1 MRSLVG
7 RSCRLEA
14 SSLLVSPPS
23 LFQPSPDRDV
33 VYTARYP
40 HDEFSSRL
48 ASSRSVSFHQSFQPN
63 SNSSSRTFERR
74 IVNTVNSLIQ
84 TDHMDVKGGGGGGG
98 STKTDKKRGP
108 VTALLSR
115 QNSKSV
121 RGSTPVNN
129 SDQESS
135 PPILTDGNNDGPFA
149 GKRTPS
155 IKSKQGEPSAD
166 RNKSPSPKNVDQQP
180 TPTRERSESGQGD
193 ALLSA
198 SDSTNLINKVNGR
211 RMIDSAKK
219 KILWLASKAEWGS
232 LEQALK
238 TLDNALAAQKGS
250 PEPSPLA
257 GIQDEVTFSFYRI
270 IFKFLLI

>member
-1 MRSLVG
+1 
-7 RSCRLEA
+7 
-14 SSLLVSPPS
+14 
-23 LFQPSPDRDV
+23 
-33 VYTARYP
+33 
-40 HDEFSSRL
+40 
-48 ASSRSVSFHQSFQPN
+48 
-63 SNSSSRTFERR
+63 
-74 IVNTVNSLIQ
+74 
-84 TDHMDVKGGGGGGG
+84 MDVKGGGGGGG

-270 IFKFLLI
+270 IFKFLLIWFLLLDERIHSADVRR